1 MAELAETIVEEVA
14 EPNEAEFTDTV
25 EETTET
31 APDGKNAEGAEDKPK
46 EPEKVQSKEDNA
58 EFARRRREQEKAQAI
73 KQAEEKAIIR
83 ALKGVNPYTN
93 EPIKDSSDVEEYKTM
108 LEIDEAGGDPI
119 ADYAKHLK
127 DKSRQELTNQTK
139 AQQRQEWFD
148 KDKVDFE
155 TKYPDVDLTELAQ
168 DKTFMKFAKGKIG
181 NIAMAEIYSDYN
193 DILAETEK
201 AAKAK
206 VKQIIA
212 NKNASPGSVASN
224 TTTNDFFS
232 RDQVKAMSQEEVN
245 KNYEKIRESMKKWK

>member
-14 EPNEAEFTDTV
+14 EPNDAEFTDTV

-31 APDGKNAEGAEDKPK
+31 APDGKNAEGVK
-46 EPEKVQSKEDNA
+46 ETQSKEDNA
-58 EFARRRREQEKAQAI
+58 KFAAERRKKETETAI
-73 KQAEEKAIIR
+73 RQAEEKAIIR
-83 ALKGVNPYTN
+83 TLRGKNPYTN

-108 LEIDEAGGDPI
+108 LEIDEAGGDPV

-127 DKSRQELTNQTK
+127 NKSRQEQVKQTK
-139 AQQRQEWFD
+139 EQQRQEWFD

-155 TKYPDVDLTELAQ
+155 TKHPDVDLTELAQ
-168 DKTFMKFAKGKIG
+168 DKTFMNFAKGKIG

-193 DILAETEK
+193 EMVEALGSEKEK

-212 NKNASPGSVASN
+212 NKNASPGPVASN
-224 TTTNDFFS
+224 ATTNDFFT
-232 RDQVKAMSQEEVN
+232 RDQVKAMSQEEVSN
-245 KNYEKIRESMKKWK
+245 NYEKIRESMKKWR

>member
-1 MAELAETIVEEVA
+1 MAELAETTVEEVA
-14 EPNEAEFTDTV
+14 EPNDAEFTDTV

-31 APDGKNAEGAEDKPK
+31 APDGKTAEGVKEDKP
-46 EPEKVQSKEDNA
+46 QSKEDNA
-58 EFARRRREQEKAQAI
+58 KFAAERRRKEQEAVI
-73 KQAEEKAIIR
+73 KQTEEQTIIR
-83 ALKGVNPYTN
+83 TLKGKNPYTN

-108 LEIDEAGGDPI
+108 LEIDEAGGDPV

-139 AQQRQEWFD
+139 EQQRQEWFD

-155 TKYPDVDLTELAQ
+155 TKHPDVDLTELAQ

-193 DILAETEK
+193 EMVEALGSEKEK

-212 NKNASPGSVASN
+212 NKNASPGAVASN
-224 TTTNDFFS
+224 TTTNDFFT
-232 RDQVKAMSQEEVN
+232 REQVKSMSPEEVK
-245 KNYEKIRESMKKWK
+245 KNLDKINESQKKWK

>member
-14 EPNEAEFTDTV
+14 EPNDAEFTDTV
-25 EETTET
+25 ET
-31 APDGKNAEGAEDKPK
+31 PDGENAEGISEDKPK

-58 EFARRRREQEKAQAI
+58 EFARRRREQEKLQAI

-83 ALKGVNPYTN
+83 TLKGVNPYTN

-139 AQQRQEWFD
+139 AQQRQEWFE

-155 TKYPDVDLTELAQ
+155 TKHPDVDLTELAQ

-181 NIAMAEIYSDYN
+181 NIPMAEIYSDYN
-193 DILAETEK
+193 EMVEALGSEKEK

-212 NKNASPGSVASN
+212 NKNASPGPVASN
-224 TTTNDFFS
+224 ATTNDFFT
-232 RDQVKAMSQEEVN
+232 RDQVKAMSQEEVSN
-245 KNYEKIRESMKKWK
+245 NYEKIRESMKKWR